1 LNNKKNELV
10 FSHIYYPS
18 IFHIPL
24 LTFLIYYRN
33 NDYHI
38 SAREWGNYLVIL
50 ENSMISKPINY
61 PIIPDEPGA
70 KEILF
75 NLDCLNK
82 EKESF
87 WPLAKLK
94 GVLSLFD
101 ITNNLS
107 HISFDTATLIDLAV
121 KRDYLGFLNVIYN
134 NTFNDMFKQV
144 INEDPLGKVSI
155 VNFCLFVVNDLNK
168 FLGDIK
174 KKGYSIS
181 GGPQRCRSEINS
193 LKSFL
198 SSLDIDF
205 RESLYNHNN
214 YHVYKG
220 TIRESEWLPRGKF
233 SYRNI
238 HMNISSIKW

>member
-1 LNNKKNELV
+1 M
-10 FSHIYYPS
+10 YYPS
-18 IFHIPL
+18 IFKIPL
-24 LTFLIYYRN
+24 LSFLIYYRYN
-33 NDYHI
+33 I
-38 SAREWGNYLVIL
+38 SHASTREWGNYLVIL

-61 PIIPDEPGA
+61 PIIMDDPLT

-75 NLDCLNK
+75 SLDCLNK

-94 GVLSLFD
+94 GVISLFD
-101 ITNNLS
+101 VTNNLS
-107 HISFDTATLIDLAV
+107 HISSDTATLIDLAV

-134 NTFNDMFKQV
+134 NTFNDMFKQ
-144 INEDPLGKVSI
+144 IIHDDPLGKVSI
-155 VNFCLFVVNDLNK
+155 VNSCLFVVNDLNK
-168 FLGDIK
+168 FLGDIR
-174 KKGYSIS
+174 KKGYSIN

-214 YHVYKG
+214 YHVDKG
-220 TIRESEWLPRGKF
+220 TIRESEWLPKEKF

-238 HMNISSIKW
+238 HMNIGNVRW